1 MKINARSVA
10 LDTLL
15 KIFKQKSYSNIAL
28 NNALEKSQLSPIDKA
43 LTTQIVY
50 GTVQY
55 KLYLE
60 YQLKS
65 LVQTKLK
72 EDYLWPLLLMSAYQ
86 YFFLDK
92 IFL

>member
-50 GTVQY
+50 G
-55 KLYLE
+55 
-60 YQLKS
+60 
-65 LVQTKLK
+65 
-72 EDYLWPLLLMSAYQ
+72 
-86 YFFLDK
+86 
-92 IFL
+92 